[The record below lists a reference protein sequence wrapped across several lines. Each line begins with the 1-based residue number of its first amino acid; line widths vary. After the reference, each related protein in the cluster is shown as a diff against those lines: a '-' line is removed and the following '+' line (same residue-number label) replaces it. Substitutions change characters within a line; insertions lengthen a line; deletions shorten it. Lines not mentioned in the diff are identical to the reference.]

1 MGKYLFRGTC
11 LFALVFIIDFMVIRN
26 KIYFLYKE
34 VMRTVSKIRVDI
46 EDLVGHLNEMLE
58 DDYIT
63 AELHIEEDMYSSELR
78 VCAVGI
84 DDEAPVDYGTLS
96 EVSDEL

>member
-1 MGKYLFRGTC
+1 
-11 LFALVFIIDFMVIRN
+11 
-26 KIYFLYKE
+26 
-34 VMRTVSKIRVDI
+34 
-46 EDLVGHLNEMLE
+46 MLE

>member
-1 MGKYLFRGTC
+1 
-11 LFALVFIIDFMVIRN
+11 
-26 KIYFLYKE
+26 
-34 VMRTVSKIRVDI
+34 MRTVSKIRVDI

-63 AELHIEEDMYSSELR
+63 AELHIEEDMYSRELR

>member
-1 MGKYLFRGTC
+1 
-11 LFALVFIIDFMVIRN
+11 
-26 KIYFLYKE
+26 
-34 VMRTVSKIRVDI
+34 
-46 EDLVGHLNEMLE
+46 MLE

-63 AELHIEEDMYSSELR
+63 AELHIDEDMYSSELR

-84 DDEAPVDYGTLS
+84 DDETPVDYGTLS